1 LTFRHLLLAVLGL
14 GVALTIAGCG
24 NSPVATVGGVKITE
38 TEFSDRLVKAFGE
51 DMLRSMI
58 DRELIRQ
65 AAADRGVEVS
75 EEELAKEMEQAKAQY
90 GTEEQFQQFLTAN
103 DLTQEEWEEEVSM
116 MVLARK
122 LALHGVEP
130 TEQQLKEFFEQNKD
144 QFAKPAMV
152 SFSEIVVDSK
162 ATADEVV
169 AELKKGESS
178 FADLASRYSM
188 ATTREAGG
196 ERPEMPIQSI
206 TQPQVREVAENLP
219 VGQVSDPIDANGS
232 FVILTV
238 RDRSEGRPASFETD
252 REAIEEQY
260 KMANANSLRDILDEQ
275 LKKTR
280 VTIVDPRFSSLNE
293 AYTTVPEDVPQF
305 GAEGQEPLPQDG
317 ARQAPAAPTNAAPAE
332 APATE

>member
-1 LTFRHLLLAVLGL
+1 M
-14 GVALTIAGCG
+14 LTIAGCG

-38 TEFSDRLVKAFGE
+38 TEFSERLVKAFGE

-65 AAADRGVEVS
+65 AAADRGVEVT
-75 EEELAKEMEQAKAQY
+75 EEELATEMEQAKAQY

-103 DLTQEEWEEEVSM
+103 DLTQEEWEEEVGM

-130 TEQQLKEFFEQNKD
+130 TDAELQEFFEQNQE
-144 QFAKPAMV
+144 QFAQPAMV

-169 AELKKGESS
+169 AELEKGEAS
-178 FADLASRYSM
+178 FADLATRYSL

-206 TQPQVREVAENLP
+206 TQPEVREVAESLP

-232 FVILTV
+232 FVILMV
-238 RDRSEGRPASFETD
+238 RERTEGRAASFETD
-252 REAIEEQY
+252 REAILEQY
-260 KMANANSLRDILDEQ
+260 QMANANSLRDILDEQ
-275 LKKTR
+275 LKKTS
-280 VTIVDPRFSSLNE
+280 VTIVDPRFSGLNE

-305 GAEGQEPLPQDG
+305 GAEGAEPLPQGG
-317 ARQAPAAPTNAAPAE
+317 AQQAPAAPTDAAPAP
-332 APATE
+332 APAPDSE

>member
-1 LTFRHLLLAVLGL
+1 M
-14 GVALTIAGCG
+14 
-24 NSPVATVGGVKITE
+24 GGVKITE

>member
-1 LTFRHLLLAVLGL
+1 MTFRHLLLAVLGL